1 MNVCKENP
9 AEATDKLLKSIRAQQ
24 CSKSPFQSH
33 FFLNFFYFSPCHM
46 ACRIL
51 VYDKELN
58 LCLLWQKRE
67 LLNTRPQ
74 GSPSIHIFDPQQQ
87 TVKKYSFF
95 HTFYRDRWQ
104 CVIISQY
111 LQISNHYLVHLKLIC
126 QLYLKYIIYNTIK
139 CMLVEKSFIYAK
151 SVWRKL

>member
-9 AEATDKLLKSIRAQQ
+9 TEATDKLLKSIRAQQ

-95 HTFYRDRWQ
+95 HTFFQGQMVVCDHFTVFTNIKSLP
-104 CVIISQY
+104 CTSKTNMSIISQIYY
-111 LQISNHYLVHLKLIC
+111 L
-126 QLYLKYIIYNTIK
+126 
-139 CMLVEKSFIYAK
+139 
-151 SVWRKL
+151 